1 MILPVIA
8 YGDPVLRA
16 ECEEVEEGTDMTS
29 VLKDMRDTMHQASG
43 VGLAA
48 PQVGKSIRLF
58 IVDASP
64 FAEEE
69 PENEEEAQ
77 NFEILKNFKKVFIN
91 PIIEEERGKKWAFS
105 EGCLSI
111 PGIREEV
118 IRENIV
124 KISYFDEEWNFH
136 EEEYTGVAARI
147 IQHEYDHI
155 EGILFTDHL
164 NPLKRRMLKR
174 RLMDISKGEVSVT
187 YRMKFPK

>member
-29 VLKDMRDTMHQASG
+29 VLKDMRETMHQASG

-77 NFEILKNFKKVFIN
+77 NFEILKDFKKVFIN

-174 RLMDISKGEVSVT
+174 RLTDISKGEVSVT